1 MSQNLKDL
9 FDTERSQ
16 SFEMPHGHESRFEN
30 RLEKA
35 FSQAG
40 EDGVEPQEVPVREIG
55 KHKTSALLWLGIAAS
70 CIGLLGLGIWM
81 LRQPPPNPLNS
92 GDPTQEVVA
101 TDTLKTAPG
110 VSLGDLSPDLKKV
123 ETYYTAS
130 INLELASLEISDD
143 NKKVVDD
150 YMARLRELDE
160 AYAELSRELN
170 EVGPNEETIN
180 AMIRNLQLRLKLLQQ
195 LNEKLEEIKQSKNET
210 VTNLSA

>member
-1 MSQNLKDL
+1 MSQDLRDL
-9 FDTERSQ
+9 FNDERKR
-16 SFEMPHGHESRFEN
+16 SFEMPEGHESRFEN

-40 EDGVEPQEVPVREIG
+40 EDRVESAEVPVREIG
-55 KHKTSALLWLGIAAS
+55 SRRTSPLLWLGIAAS
-70 CIGLLGLGIWM
+70 CIGLLGFGIWM
-81 LRQPPPNPLNS
+81 LRQPASTLSDPPS
-92 GDPTQEVVA
+92 QQVVS
-101 TDTLKTAPG
+101 TDTLEVVPG

-130 INLELASLEISDD
+130 INLELANLEISDD

-150 YMARLRELDE
+150 FMARLKELDE
-160 AYAELSRELN
+160 AYSELSRELN
-170 EVGPNEETIN
+170 EIGPNEETIN
-180 AMIRNLQLRLKLLQQ
+180 AMIRNLQLRLNLLQQ